1 MIINYINEFNFF
13 LKVCK
18 FQIFLR
24 TYPAL
29 QIEIKLKMIAMKH
42 ITITLIT
49 VFMTTFGFA
58 QNTDTFFKAS
68 DAFFK
73 AHVKDGK
80 VNYKAIKKNTAELD
94 KILASTNNITVNKSE
109 ANTYQA
115 FWINIYNLS
124 VIKGI
129 VKNYPVKSPLDV
141 KGFFDKTKHN
151 VGGKK
156 ITLNDIEHKLLRGQF
171 NSDPRFHFVLVCAGL
186 GCPPIIAEAYMPN
199 TLDKQLDRQTK
210 IALNNDEFI
219 KVNTRKKRV
228 QLSEIMKWYK
238 EDFRQN
244 GNEIDFINKYREE
257 KIAAKSKISY
267 YPYNWKL
274 NQTK

>member
-1 MIINYINEFNFF
+1 
-13 LKVCK
+13 
-18 FQIFLR
+18 
-24 TYPAL
+24 
-29 QIEIKLKMIAMKH
+29 MKYK
-42 ITITLIT
+42 IITLI
-49 VFMTTFGFA
+49 VLCMTTIGFA
-58 QNTDTFFKAS
+58 QST

-73 AHVKDGK
+73 SSDAFLKEYVKDGR
-80 VNYKAIKKNTAELD
+80 VNYKAVKKNAATLD
-94 KILASTNNITVNKSE
+94 QILDSTNSITVDKSD

-129 VKNYPVKSPLDV
+129 INKYPVKSPLDI
-141 KGFFDKTKHN
+141 KGFFDKTKHS

-171 NSDPRFHFVLVCAGL
+171 NDARFHFVLVCAGL
-186 GCPPIIAEAYMPN
+186 GCPPIIAEAYLPT
-199 TLDKQLDRQTK
+199 TLDAQLDRQTR
-210 IALNNDEFI
+210 IALNSDDFI
-219 KVNTRKKRV
+219 KVNARKKRV

-238 EDFRQN
+238 EDFTQN

-257 KIAAKSKISY
+257 KIEKKSKISY

-274 NQTK
+274 NKTK

>member
-1 MIINYINEFNFF
+1 
-13 LKVCK
+13 
-18 FQIFLR
+18 
-24 TYPAL
+24 
-29 QIEIKLKMIAMKH
+29 MKH
-42 ITITLIT
+42 ITITFLAIL
-49 VFMTTFGFA
+49 FTTFGFA

-73 AHVKDGK
+73 TYVKDGK

-94 KILASTNNITVNKSE
+94 KILASTNSITVDKSD

-129 VKNYPVKSPLDV
+129 VKNYPVKSPLDI

-210 IALNNDEFI
+210 IALNNDDFI
-219 KVNTRKKRV
+219 KVNAKKKRV

-238 EDFRQN
+238 EDFKQN

>member
-1 MIINYINEFNFF
+1 
-13 LKVCK
+13 
-18 FQIFLR
+18 
-24 TYPAL
+24 
-29 QIEIKLKMIAMKH
+29 MKH
-42 ITITLIT
+42 IFITLIFAF
-49 VFMTTFGFA
+49 VVTFGFA
-58 QNTDTFFKAS
+58 QSTDTFFKDA

-73 AHVKDGK
+73 QYVKDGR
-80 VNYKAIKKNTAELD
+80 VNYKAIKKNPAQLNEL
-94 KILASTNNITVNKSE
+94 LAATNTISVGISD

-115 FWINIYNLS
+115 YWINIYNLS

-129 VKNYPVKSPLDV
+129 VENYPVKSPLDI
-141 KGFFDKTKHN
+141 KGFFDATKHA

-171 NSDPRFHFVLVCAGL
+171 NDARFHFVLVCAGL

-199 TLDKQLDRQTK
+199 SLNTQLDRQTRV
-210 IALNNDEFI
+210 ALNNDEFI

-238 EDFRQN
+238 DDFTQN
-244 GNEIDFINKYREE
+244 GSEIDFINQYRKE
-257 KIAAKSKISY
+257 KIAKKSKISY

>member
-1 MIINYINEFNFF
+1 
-13 LKVCK
+13 
-18 FQIFLR
+18 
-24 TYPAL
+24 
-29 QIEIKLKMIAMKH
+29 MKH

-49 VFMTTFGFA
+49 VFITAFGVA
-58 QNTDTFFKAS
+58 QNTNTFFKAS
-68 DAFFK
+68 DTFFK
-73 AHVKDGK
+73 AYVKDGK

-94 KILASTNNITVNKSE
+94 EILASTNSITVAKSD

-115 FWINIYNLS
+115 YWINIYNLS

-129 VKNYPVKSPLDV
+129 VNNYPVKSPLDIN
-141 KGFFDKTKHN
+141 GFFDKTKHT

-171 NSDPRFHFVLVCAGL
+171 NDARFHFVLVCAGL
-186 GCPPIIAEAYMPN
+186 GCPPIIPEAYMPN
-199 TLDKQLDRQTK
+199 TLDKQLDRQTR

-219 KVNTRKKRV
+219 KVNAKKKRV
-228 QLSEIMKWYK
+228 ELSEIMKWYK
-238 EDFRQN
+238 EDFTQS

>member
-1 MIINYINEFNFF
+1 
-13 LKVCK
+13 
-18 FQIFLR
+18 
-24 TYPAL
+24 
-29 QIEIKLKMIAMKH
+29 MKH
-42 ITITLIT
+42 ITLTLI
-49 VFMTTFGFA
+49 FAFAATFGFA
-58 QNTDTFFKAS
+58 QSTDTFFKDS

-73 AHVKDGK
+73 AHVTNGR
-80 VNYKAIKKNTAELD
+80 VNYKAIKKNPAQLNEL
-94 KILASTNNITVNKSE
+94 LASTNSIAVDKSD

-115 FWINIYNLS
+115 YWINIYNLS

-129 VKNYPVKSPLDV
+129 VENYPVKSPLDI
-141 KGFFDKTKHN
+141 KGFFDKTKHA

-171 NSDPRFHFVLVCAGL
+171 NDARFHFVLVCAGL

-199 TLDKQLDRQTK
+199 TLDKQLDRQTR

-219 KVNTRKKRV
+219 KVNAKKKRV

-238 EDFRQN
+238 GDFTQN

-257 KIAAKSKISY
+257 KIATKSKISY

>member
-1 MIINYINEFNFF
+1 MS
-13 LKVCK
+13 
-18 FQIFLR
+18 
-24 TYPAL
+24 
-29 QIEIKLKMIAMKH
+29 
-42 ITITLIT
+42 TI
-49 VFMTTFGFA
+49 GFA
-58 QNTDTFFKAS
+58 QNTDAFFKSS

-73 AHVKDGK
+73 AHVTNGR
-80 VNYKAIKKNTAELD
+80 VNYKAIKKNPAELE
-94 KILASTNNITVNKSE
+94 KILASTNSITVDKSD

-129 VKNYPVKSPLDV
+129 IKKYPVKSPLDI
-141 KGFFDKTKHN
+141 KGFFDKTKHS

-171 NSDPRFHFVLVCAGL
+171 NDARFHFVLVCAGL
-186 GCPPIIAEAYMPN
+186 GCPPIISEAYLPN
-199 TLDKQLDRQTK
+199 TLDNQLDRQTR
-210 IALNNDEFI
+210 IALNSDSFI
-219 KVNTRKKRV
+219 KVNARKKRV

-238 EDFRQN
+238 EDFTQN

-257 KIAAKSKISY
+257 KIAEKSKISY